1 MTELLENSK
10 WSQLVHQESKTK
22 QKPTHWENAFS
33 YPWLNGVLRPSLDCR
48 LSAPSPKHLVFGHS
62 ASPSRNTWQEST
74 AVLKGL
80 NFSVRKVCGFFSFE
94 YLEKRKQRTK
104 SKPQTLQPWQSL
116 GSFSELNHDFAS
128 FLLTPSASLN
138 LQMCM
143 RGEKKKSFS
152 GRIQSKGKS
161 ENKNLDNKV
170 QLQKGAHLVWENH
183 YCSRMMYL
191 QVTSVDIFYVPAG
204 MFFVVPC
211 SRYCSFIT
219 R

>member
-1 MTELLENSK
+1 MASFHLSTWRSGNSEQNR
-10 WSQLVHQESKTK
+10 S
-22 QKPTHWENAFS
+22 
-33 YPWLNGVLRPSLDCR
+33 RR
-48 LSAPSPKHLVFGHS
+48 LS
-62 ASPSRNTWQEST
+62 SRGR
-74 AVLKGL
+74 ACA
-80 NFSVRKVCGFFSFE
+80 R
-94 YLEKRKQRTK
+94 
-104 SKPQTLQPWQSL
+104 
-116 GSFSELNHDFAS
+116 SFSELNHDFAS

-143 RGEKKKSFS
+143 RGEKKKASLEGS
-152 GRIQSKGKS
+152 RGKS